1 MLNKLVFKLLNPS
14 IESWERYIS
23 LEEKIIV
30 LCQTFNVRVYDHSDN
45 YTNFT
50 KNVCVEYQDTKN
62 IINCIFQIAHYLDSE
77 NLEFVLVDRSEIDA
91 DFNEIANL
99 PLVRVNKLI
108 NQLNE
113 GLEKLRTSV

>member
-1 MLNKLVFKLLNPS
+1 MLNKLVSKLLNPS
-14 IESWERYIS
+14 IESWKRYIS

-45 YTNFT
+45 DTNFT

-77 NLEFVLVDRSEIDA
+77 NLEFELVERIDI
-91 DFNEIANL
+91 DTKLNEIGNL
-99 PLVRVNKLI
+99 PLFKVNKLI
-108 NQLNE
+108 DQLNE